1 MGVFCG
7 KILCFGLILI
17 KILFAMKK
25 TIIKYGLISG
35 AIAAAC
41 ILGITLVLKSY
52 GFDKAGFDSSAYVG
66 YSLIILSM
74 AVIFFGIKAYR
85 DNENDRKVTFG
96 KGLLIGLSI
105 ALISSVCYSLM
116 WLVVYYNF
124 IPNFMDDYAVFCTKK
139 LQESG
144 ASALELSKNQAQL
157 QQIKDLYKTPFG
169 IFAVTLIEPLPIG
182 VLGAL
187 VSAFILKKK

>member
-1 MGVFCG
+1 
-7 KILCFGLILI
+7 
-17 KILFAMKK
+17 MKK

-35 AIAAAC
+35 AIAAVG
-41 ILGITLVLKSY
+41 ILLVTLVLKSY
-52 GFDKAGFDSSAYVG
+52 GFEKVGFDNSAYVG
-66 YSLIILSM
+66 YTLIILST

-85 DNENDRKVTFG
+85 NNENGGKVSFT
-96 KGLLIGLSI
+96 KGLLIGLGI
-105 ALISSVCYSLM
+105 ALISAVCYSLM

-124 IPNFMDDYAVFCTKK
+124 VPTFMEDYATFCTNQLKS
-139 LQESG
+139 SG
-144 ASALELSKNQAQL
+144 ASEAELSKNAAQL
-157 QQIKDLYKTPFG
+157 QQFKDLYKTPFG